1 MFNANY
7 NPYLQQQSF
16 AQMGING
23 GGIGILVSI
32 TERKILILNL
42 FFQRPTINNAFIL
55 QSRPMSRGIINVI
68 DSILWPPERRDQTQ
82 YKTAYDAL
90 EDVQFS

>member
-42 FFQRPTINNAFIL
+42 FF
-55 QSRPMSRGIINVI
+55 
-68 DSILWPPERRDQTQ
+68 
-82 YKTAYDAL
+82 
-90 EDVQFS
+90 